1 MSYLGKLQMQIDKF
15 EYTDAKGKVTRR
27 TVAVLRRPS
36 DLLEA
41 IDVSE
46 LDSEDIEIF
55 AKAHNKLVDEFKFKL
70 MELQEEFDL
79 KHNLRNFK
87 PENIT
92 KQETWYV

>member
-1 MSYLGKLQMQIDKF
+1 MSYLGNIEMQIDSF
-15 EYTDAKGKVTRR
+15 EYTDAKGKVTQR

-46 LDSEDIEIF
+46 LSSEEISEF
-55 AKAHNKLVDEFKFKL
+55 AHNYNEILDDFKAQIAN
-70 MELQEEFDL
+70 LQEEFDL

-87 PENIT
+87 PEKMT